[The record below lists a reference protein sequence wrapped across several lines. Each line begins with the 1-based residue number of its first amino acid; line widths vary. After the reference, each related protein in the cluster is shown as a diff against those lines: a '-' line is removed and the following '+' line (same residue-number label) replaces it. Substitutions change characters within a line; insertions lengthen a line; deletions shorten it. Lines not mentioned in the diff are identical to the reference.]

1 MLKMMQNDI
10 DIIQKLRNYQFNLY
24 KGDTV
29 KLKDIRFECH
39 TCKVHFT
46 PSDQRVKELMDKRG
60 VVNEC
65 KSCEKES
72 GEV

>member
-1 MLKMMQNDI
+1 MMQNDI

-39 TCKVHFT
+39 ICKVHFT
-46 PSDQRVKELMDKRG
+46 PSDQRTKELMDKRG

-72 GEV
+72 SEV

>member
-1 MLKMMQNDI
+1 MMQNDI

-29 KLKDIRFECH
+29 KLKDIRFECR

-46 PSDQRVKELMDKRG
+46 PSDQRVKELMNKRG